1 MTGRGSDHSDD
12 RVGGRADG
20 AFDDPPAAI
29 GPYRILGKLGEGAM
43 GVVYRAE
50 QQRPLRREVALKI
63 LKPGVDT
70 AQVVARFEAERQSLA
85 VMEHPGIARVF
96 DAGQTEA
103 GRPYFVMERVDGLPV
118 TRWCDERRLGV
129 RDRVELFAR
138 ICRVVQ
144 HAHQKGVIHRDL
156 KPSNILVTEGDD
168 GAPQPKVIDFG
179 IARAV
184 EPADDVRLTAVDQ
197 TLGTPAYMSPEQAR
211 ASDLDVDTRTDIYSL
226 GVLLYE
232 LLAGAL
238 PFEPT
243 AYRGWALL
251 AHHLEKDPPRPSHR
265 LRGLDDA
272 DTVARLRGATPD
284 ALVRALEGDL
294 DWIVLKAMAKDRE
307 RRYETANGLALDVE
321 RYLASVPVRA
331 RPPSAGYRAGKF
343 VRRHRAGVTVA
354 VAGVLLLAGFGA
366 TMAVQAQRIAAARDV
381 AESRREQAEGLI
393 DFMLG
398 DLRAKLAPIGR
409 LEILDDVGDEAIAYF
424 AAIPETEFSDVELLS
439 RSRALEQIGQVR
451 LDEGRPDDAGE
462 VLRESLR
469 LARELSARAPDDP
482 DRLFQLSQSHFWVG
496 YAAWLRD
503 DLAAAESEFR
513 GYLAAAERLVT
524 LQPENLDYR
533 LELGFAHSNLGSVRE
548 GRGDLA
554 GAADAFARTL
564 DVKRELV
571 DRDPTR
577 MDWLGELAETHN
589 TLAVVYRKQGHYAR
603 ALQEHE
609 RELELKRRVLEQ
621 SPGHAYWRFRLGV
634 AHYFISL
641 LESAVGE
648 VGPAVENARVAAT
661 VVDSL
666 TRHDPDNASWRLMLA
681 RIREQLGLALA
692 SRGETAEGLAVLD
705 SARAGLEPL
714 VRLDSAATEQRSV
727 LALVQGGRARLLTL
741 AGRPGDAVDAAR
753 AATDL
758 LADAPDDHMT
768 TTRYRARAAIELGR
782 ALQATGCPDEAAA
795 VIAAVIDRLTG
806 LGEHAE
812 VAELRPLL
820 AEAYVIAGRPGDARV
835 QLDVLRGLGYRE
847 PLLMQLVA
855 EHGLGEEG

>member
-1 MTGRGSDHSDD
+1 MTGRGSDHPGD
-12 RVGGRADG
+12 RVGDRGG
-20 AFDDPPAAI
+20 SAFDDPPVAI
-29 GPYRILGKLGEGAM
+29 GPYRILAKLGEGAM

-50 QQRPLRREVALKI
+50 QQQPLRREVALKI

-70 AQVVARFEAERQSLA
+70 AQVVARFEAERQALA

-96 DAGQTEA
+96 DAGRTES
-103 GRPYFVMERVDGLPV
+103 GLPYFVMERVDGPPV

-129 RDRVELFAR
+129 RDRVELFAQ

-168 GAPQPKVIDFG
+168 GTPQPKVIDFG

-184 EPADDVRLTAVDQ
+184 EPTDDVRLTAMDQ

-232 LLAGAL
+232 LLVGAL

-272 DTVARLRGATPD
+272 DTVAGLRGATPD
-284 ALVRALEGDL
+284 ALVRALKGDL
-294 DWIVLKAMAKDRE
+294 DWVALKAMEKDRE
-307 RRYETANGLALDVE
+307 RRYETANGLAMDVE
-321 RYLASVPVRA
+321 RYLASEPVVA
-331 RPPSAGYRAGKF
+331 RPPSAGYRARRF
-343 VRRHRAGVTVA
+343 ARRHRSGVA
-354 VAGVLLLAGFGA
+354 VSAVGVLLLAGFGA
-366 TMAVQAQRIAAARDV
+366 AMAVQAQRIAAARDV
-381 AESRREQAEGLI
+381 AESRRTQAEGLI

-398 DLRAKLAPIGR
+398 DLRSKLAPIGR
-409 LEILDDVGDEAIAYF
+409 LEILDDIGDEAVAYF
-424 AAIPETEFSDVELLS
+424 AALPESEFSDAELLS

-451 LDEGRPDDAGE
+451 LDEGRPADAE
-462 VLRESLR
+462 EALRESLR
-469 LARELSARAPDDP
+469 LARELSARSPDDL

-503 DLAAAESEFR
+503 ELIEAETQFR
-513 GYLAAAERLVT
+513 GYLDTAERLVA
-524 LQPENLDYR
+524 LEPDNLDYR

-548 GRGDLA
+548 ARGDLA
-554 GAADAFARTL
+554 GAADAFALTL

-577 MDWLGELAETHN
+577 VDWLGELAETHN
-589 TLAVVYRKQGHYAR
+589 TLAVVYRKQGRYGQ
-603 ALQEHE
+603 ALEEHE

-648 VGPAVENARVAAT
+648 VGPAIEDARVAAI

-666 TRHDPDNASWRLMLA
+666 THHDPDNASWRLMLA
-681 RIREQLGLALA
+681 RVQEQLGLALA
-692 SRGETAEGLAVLD
+692 SRGETAEALAVLD
-705 SARAGLEPL
+705 AARARVEPL
-714 VRLDSAATEQRSV
+714 VRLDPAATEGRSV
-727 LALVQGGRARLLTL
+727 LALVQGGRARLLTMT
-741 AGRPGDAVDAAR
+741 GRPDDAVDAAR
-753 AATDL
+753 AAADL

-768 TTRYRARAAIELGR
+768 TTRYRARTEIELGR
-782 ALQATGCPDEAAA
+782 ALQATGRSDEADA
-795 VIAAVIDRLTG
+795 VIASAIDRLTG
-806 LGEHAE
+806 LGDHAE
-812 VAELRPLL
+812 AAELRPLL
-820 AEAYVIAGRPGDARV
+820 AEAYVLAGRRSDARA
-835 QLDVLRGLGYRE
+835 QLDRLRGLGYRE

-855 EHGLGEEG
+855 EHGLGDEG